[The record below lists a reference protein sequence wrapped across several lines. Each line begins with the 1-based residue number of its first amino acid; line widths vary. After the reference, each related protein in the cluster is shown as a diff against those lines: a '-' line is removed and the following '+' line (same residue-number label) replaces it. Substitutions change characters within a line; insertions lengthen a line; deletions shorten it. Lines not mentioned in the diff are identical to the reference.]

1 MKLSTTRRHY
11 AIAAILVLA
20 AVLLW
25 GDLVRRYV
33 QVSAVQG
40 PAAADSSAPEAG
52 DAAGWRAFFGRT
64 GADRAQ
70 FAVIAERNVFSP
82 SRKAWAEGKKDG
94 AGSSAAA
101 GPPAARGDVQL
112 LGLAFMGGDR
122 KVILRIASP
131 GPGFTKSYGE
141 GDVVSGPGESSGPMF
156 RVLEIGDRLV
166 RLEDAAGEEFTV
178 TLFGHE
184 REEEDAVD
192 ESIYTTPTPMVIVG
206 DTPAETGQDESVDG
220 EDDAGSSEYVSEE
233 EEARNEQLV
242 REGKLKKIETPFGP
256 VYRKLDNESE

>member
-20 AVLLW
+20 AVLL
-25 GDLVRRYV
+25 GGALVRRYV
-33 QVSAVQG
+33 QGSAVQG

-220 EDDAGSSEYVSEE
+220 EDDAGVRNMFRKRRRRATSNSS
-233 EEARNEQLV
+233 
-242 REGKLKKIETPFGP
+242 GKA
-256 VYRKLDNESE
+256 S